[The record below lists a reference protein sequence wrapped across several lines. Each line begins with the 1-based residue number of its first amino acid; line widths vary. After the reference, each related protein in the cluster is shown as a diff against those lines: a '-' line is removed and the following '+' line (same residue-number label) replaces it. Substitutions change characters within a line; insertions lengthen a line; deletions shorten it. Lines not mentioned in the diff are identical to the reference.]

1 MKTKNCF
8 ALRQVAGNWVV
19 LPLAESTLDFSG
31 MLTLNE
37 SGLMLWHLLEKG
49 STPEQLAEAL
59 VEEYGV
65 DFDRALADV
74 NEYVEKLNA
83 AGCIDLQ
90 S

>member
-1 MKTKNCF
+1 MKTKTCF

-37 SGLMLWHLLEKG
+37 SGLMLWRLLEKG
-49 STPEQLAEAL
+49 STPEALAHAL
-59 VEEYGV
+59 VEEYEV
-65 DFDRALADV
+65 TFDQALVDV
-74 NEYVEKLNA
+74 NEYIEKLNE
-83 AGCIDLQ
+83 AGCIDMQ